1 MRRRRPDTDL
11 AGHDDL
17 GKPLIDLV
25 STTARSR
32 RSLATASSERYAP
45 RSSIGA
51 ARSSGE
57 QYRRWLLGPVL
68 GAFTSEHGRLAD

>member
-1 MRRRRPDTDL
+1 VRRRRPDTDL

-32 RSLATASSERYAP
+32 RSLATASS
-45 RSSIGA
+45 
-51 ARSSGE
+51 
-57 QYRRWLLGPVL
+57 
-68 GAFTSEHGRLAD
+68 